1 MNSNAKKSI
10 RLVTS
15 QHDASPD
22 TANSTN
28 RKVERRPRKR
38 DKAWLER
45 REERRRQ
52 RMDDIRR
59 NPERV
64 RAEQDEQRKRYEQAV
79 RPQLVEDGIVRDK
92 PLSVAR
98 RRTWKTLM
106 VDQALAAKEVD
117 AIADEIMRMPPV
129 AAQAVPVAAAAVAVE
144 QCTATGTEP
153 PEVQRA
159 WQILFAWEAYQN
171 ALKA

>member
-1 MNSNAKKSI
+1 MNSTAKKSI

-15 QHDASPD
+15 QHDASPG
-22 TANSTN
+22 TANN
-28 RKVERRPRKR
+28 ADRKVERQPRVR
-38 DKAWLER
+38 DQAWLQR

-52 RMDDIRR
+52 RLDDIRR

-64 RAEQDEQRKRYEQAV
+64 RAEQDEQRKRYERAV
-79 RPQLVEDGIVRDK
+79 RPQLVEDGIVQDK
-92 PLSVAR
+92 PLSGVR

-117 AIADEIMRMPPV
+117 RIADDIMKTPPV
-129 AAQAVPVAAAAVAVE
+129 MVAAVPVPTAAVKAE
-144 QCTATGTEP
+144 PCTATSTEP

-171 ALKA
+171 ALNG